1 MDGPTRKGFR
11 IHRPQGGRQ
20 ELNTCSVVD
29 VVDATSFR
37 LLPTI
42 SCLQC
47 SENIKGYVFLCSG
60 REQRHYTMA

>member
-1 MDGPTRKGFR
+1 MDGPTHKGFR

-20 ELNTCSVVD
+20 RLNTCSVVD

-37 LLPTI
+37 LLPII

-47 SENIKGYVFLCSG
+47 SENTKWCIFLCTG
-60 REQRHYTMA
+60 HKQRHYTMA